1 MPKPL
6 RHIIIKDN
14 MKLNYFFSFQYES
27 FETIV
32 EEICSLGT
40 SKAVRKNDISA
51 MVIKAVI
58 YFFSSETL
66 N

>member
-40 SKAVRKNDISA
+40 FKALRKNDISA

>member
-40 SKAVRKNDISA
+40 SKALQKNDISA